1 MNFSELKL
9 MDEFNSIL
17 NKVTQSLEIKDV
29 VKSAKNVELKIG
41 GINSYFFDTALAYK
55 NFEIYIDFKINDN
68 FLNNDWLHRIDWRFF
83 DELSNF
89 NRIFLIF
96 TPSNLILYLNRPL
109 ISLDIINSIEP
120 EIKQSEFGSFFISD
134 NKEEVLTLIF
144 SYIKK
149 FSMIRL
155 LIESFDPERLN
166 YGLERELEEMG
177 YQYYLKKQA
186 KYREKIEKIK
196 NVIQEYFF
204 PSIQEYEHETSDDL
218 SINKFEFRFF
228 DVLLPNLKPK
238 TKFYRY
244 GSLQLCFYLAKD
256 KTMTLSGLSGMNDTS
271 EINYVESYL
280 GLTPTPNQLH
290 SISYLKNLNSKFI
303 MSASTLEDD
312 LNQWR
317 LYGNDSTGVSLELEM
332 KKELEMKNCNIDNFY
347 VKAISYGK
355 RWSNK
360 SSNGEVIHENRHFE
374 LDILRAFQNAI
385 YKLYNFTFVFKSFDI
400 WKHFFKSYEYEV
412 EQEIRV
418 LYIKTDEDN
427 NAKLDWVLTHSHNI
441 LNPVLF
447 FQYQNLPFKINKV
460 LFGSKAPEVNV
471 NIQQFEYLTQSKGIN
486 ITFSK
491 SQIKN
496 YR

>member
-1 MNFSELKL
+1 MKFSELEL

-17 NKVTQSLEIKDV
+17 NKVTESLEIKDV
-29 VKSAKNVELKIG
+29 VKSAKDVELKIG
-41 GINSYFFDTALAYK
+41 GINSYFFDIALAYK

-68 FLNNDWLHRIDWRFF
+68 FLNNHWLSRIDWRFF

-96 TPSNLILYLNRPL
+96 TPSNLILYLNRSL

-144 SYIKK
+144 SSIKEL
-149 FSMIRL
+149 STIRL
-155 LIESFDPERLN
+155 PIKSFDPESLN
-166 YGLERELEEMG
+166 YELERQLEEMG
-177 YQYYLKKQA
+177 YQYYFEEEVE
-186 KYREKIEKIK
+186 YREKIDKIK
-196 NVIQEYFF
+196 NVIKEYFS
-204 PSIQEYEHETSDDL
+204 PLIQEYEHEASDNL
-218 SINKFEFRFF
+218 SINKFEFQFF
-228 DVLLPNLKPK
+228 DVLLPSLNPK

-256 KTMTLSGLSGMNDTS
+256 KTMTLSGLSGMNDIS

-280 GLTPTPNQLH
+280 ELTPTPNQLH
-290 SISYLKNLNSKFI
+290 SISYLNNLNSKFI

-317 LYGNDSTGVSLELEM
+317 LYGNDSTGVCLELEM
-332 KKELEMKNCNIDNFY
+332 KDCNINNFY

-355 RWSNK
+355 RRSNK

-412 EQEIRV
+412 EREIRV

>member
-1 MNFSELKL
+1 MKFSELEL

-17 NKVTQSLEIKDV
+17 NKVTESLEIKDV
-29 VKSAKNVELKIG
+29 VKSAKDVELKIG
-41 GINSYFFDTALAYK
+41 GINSYFFDIALAYK

-68 FLNNDWLHRIDWRFF
+68 FLNNHWLSRIDWRFF

-96 TPSNLILYLNRPL
+96 TPSNLILYLNRSL

-120 EIKQSEFGSFFISD
+120 EIKQSEFGSFFISY
-134 NKEEVLTLIF
+134 NKEVLKFIF
-144 SYIKK
+144 SSIKEL
-149 FSMIRL
+149 STIRL
-155 LIESFDPERLN
+155 PIKSFDPESLN
-166 YGLERELEEMG
+166 YELERQLEEMG
-177 YQYYLKKQA
+177 YQYYFEEEVE
-186 KYREKIEKIK
+186 YREKIDKIK
-196 NVIQEYFF
+196 NVIKEYFS
-204 PSIQEYEHETSDDL
+204 PLIQEYEHEASDNL
-218 SINKFEFRFF
+218 SINKFEFQFF
-228 DVLLPNLKPK
+228 DVLLPSLNPK

-290 SISYLKNLNSKFI
+290 SINYLKNLNSKFI

-317 LYGNDSTGVSLELEM
+317 LYGNDSTGVCLELEM
-332 KKELEMKNCNIDNFY
+332 KDCNINNFY

-355 RWSNK
+355 RRSNK

>member
-17 NKVTQSLEIKDV
+17 NKVTESLEIKDV
-29 VKSAKNVELKIG
+29 VKSAKDVELKIG
-41 GINSYFFDTALAYK
+41 GINSYFFDIALAYK

-68 FLNNDWLHRIDWRFF
+68 FLNNHWLSRIDWRFF

-96 TPSNLILYLNRPL
+96 TPSNLILYLNRSL

-134 NKEEVLTLIF
+134 NKEVLTLIF
-144 SYIKK
+144 SSIKEL
-149 FSMIRL
+149 STIRL

-166 YGLERELEEMG
+166 YELERQLEEMG
-177 YQYYLKKQA
+177 YQYYLEKKA

-204 PSIQEYEHETSDDL
+204 TSIQEYEHETSDDL

-228 DVLLPNLKPK
+228 DVLLPSLNPK

-256 KTMTLSGLSGMNDTS
+256 KTMTLSGLSGMNDIS

-280 GLTPTPNQLH
+280 ELTPTPNQLH
-290 SISYLKNLNSKFI
+290 SISYLNNLNSKFI

-317 LYGNDSTGVSLELEM
+317 LYGNDSTGVCLELEM
-332 KKELEMKNCNIDNFY
+332 KDCNINNFY

-355 RWSNK
+355 RRSNK

-412 EQEIRV
+412 EREIRV

>member
-96 TPSNLILYLNRPL
+96 TPSNLILYLNRTL

-271 EINYVESYL
+271 EINYAESYL

-355 RWSNK
+355 RRSNK

-412 EQEIRV
+412 EREIRV

>member
-1 MNFSELKL
+1 MKFSELEL

-17 NKVTQSLEIKDV
+17 NKVTESLEIKDV
-29 VKSAKNVELKIG
+29 VKSAKDVELKIG
-41 GINSYFFDTALAYK
+41 GINSYFFDIALAYK

-68 FLNNDWLHRIDWRFF
+68 FLNNHWLSRIDWRFF

-96 TPSNLILYLNRPL
+96 TPSNLILYLNRSL

-134 NKEEVLTLIF
+134 NKEVLTLIF
-144 SYIKK
+144 SSIKEL
-149 FSMIRL
+149 STIRL
-155 LIESFDPERLN
+155 PIKSFDPESLN
-166 YGLERELEEMG
+166 YELERQLEEMG
-177 YQYYLKKQA
+177 YQYYFEEEVE
-186 KYREKIEKIK
+186 YREKIDKIK
-196 NVIQEYFF
+196 NVIKEYFS
-204 PSIQEYEHETSDDL
+204 PLIQEYEHEASDNL
-218 SINKFEFRFF
+218 SINKFEFQFF
-228 DVLLPNLKPK
+228 DVLLPSLNPK

-256 KTMTLSGLSGMNDTS
+256 KTMTLSGLSGMNDIS

-280 GLTPTPNQLH
+280 ELTPTPNQLH
-290 SISYLKNLNSKFI
+290 SISYLNNLNSKFI

-317 LYGNDSTGVSLELEM
+317 LYGNDSTGVCLELEM
-332 KKELEMKNCNIDNFY
+332 KDCNINNFY

-355 RWSNK
+355 RRSNK

-412 EQEIRV
+412 EREIRV

>member
-1 MNFSELKL
+1 MKFSELEL

-17 NKVTQSLEIKDV
+17 NKVTESLEIKDV
-29 VKSAKNVELKIG
+29 VKSAKDVELKIG
-41 GINSYFFDTALAYK
+41 GINSYFFDIALAYK

-68 FLNNDWLHRIDWRFF
+68 FLNNHWLSRIDWRFF

-96 TPSNLILYLNRPL
+96 TPSNLILYLNRSL

-144 SYIKK
+144 SSIKEL
-149 FSMIRL
+149 STIRL
-155 LIESFDPERLN
+155 PIKSFDPESLN
-166 YGLERELEEMG
+166 YELERQLEEMG
-177 YQYYLKKQA
+177 YQYYFEEEVE
-186 KYREKIEKIK
+186 YREKIDKIK
-196 NVIQEYFF
+196 NVIKEYFS
-204 PSIQEYEHETSDDL
+204 PLIQEYEHEASDNL
-218 SINKFEFRFF
+218 SINKFEFQFF
-228 DVLLPNLKPK
+228 DVLLPSLNPK

-256 KTMTLSGLSGMNDTS
+256 KTMTLSGLSGMNDIS

-280 GLTPTPNQLH
+280 ELTPTPNQLH
-290 SISYLKNLNSKFI
+290 SISYLNNLNSKFI

-317 LYGNDSTGVSLELEM
+317 LYGNDSTGVCL
-332 KKELEMKNCNIDNFY
+332 ELEMKNCNINNFY

-355 RWSNK
+355 RRSNK

-412 EQEIRV
+412 EREIRV

>member
-1 MNFSELKL
+1 MKFSELEL

-17 NKVTQSLEIKDV
+17 NKVTESLEIKDV
-29 VKSAKNVELKIG
+29 VKSAKDVELKIG
-41 GINSYFFDTALAYK
+41 GINSYFFDIALAYK

-68 FLNNDWLHRIDWRFF
+68 FLNNHWLSRIDWRFF

-96 TPSNLILYLNRPL
+96 TPSNLILYLNRSL

-134 NKEEVLTLIF
+134 NKEVLTLIF
-144 SYIKK
+144 SSIKEL
-149 FSMIRL
+149 STIRL
-155 LIESFDPERLN
+155 PIKSFDPESLN
-166 YGLERELEEMG
+166 YELERQLEEMG
-177 YQYYLKKQA
+177 YQYYFEEEVE
-186 KYREKIEKIK
+186 YREKIDKIK
-196 NVIQEYFF
+196 NVIKEYFS
-204 PSIQEYEHETSDDL
+204 PLIQEYEHEASDNL
-218 SINKFEFRFF
+218 SINKFEFQFF
-228 DVLLPNLKPK
+228 DVLLPSLNPK

-290 SISYLKNLNSKFI
+290 SINYLKNLNSKFI

-317 LYGNDSTGVSLELEM
+317 LYGNDSTGVCLELEM
-332 KKELEMKNCNIDNFY
+332 KDCNINNFY

-355 RWSNK
+355 RRSNK